1 MINSTVTVTASEGLH
16 LRPAGILSKLV
27 RNYNSDVTIKFAGN
41 DINAK
46 KMMAIMSA
54 GIKSGSEIEIVVNGE
69 DEAAA
74 MAEIQTFFA
83 NDMQ

>member
-1 MINSTVTVTASEGLH
+1 MINSTVTVTAPEGLH

-27 RNYNSDVTIKFAGN
+27 RNYNSETIIKFEGK

-54 GIKSGSEIEIVVNGE
+54 GIKADSQIEIVVEGE
-69 DEAAA
+69 DETVA
-74 MAEIQTFFA
+74 MAEIQAFFD
-83 NDMQ
+83 NGMQ

>member
-1 MINSTVTVTASEGLH
+1 MINSTVTVTAPEGLH

-27 RNYNSDVTIKFAGN
+27 RNYNSETTIKFEGK

-54 GIKSGSEIEIVVNGE
+54 GIKADSQIEIVVEGE
-69 DEAAA
+69 DETVA
-74 MAEIQTFFA
+74 MAEIQAFFD
-83 NDMQ
+83 NGMQ